1 LVALPD
7 VPLGRCARRD
17 KRPPRRHFDLTA
29 AGATALAG
37 VLQRYKNLDPV
48 SLGASKIRL
57 AEA

>member
-17 KRPPRRHFDLTA
+17 KRPRRHFDLTA

-37 VLQRYKNLDPV
+37 ALQRDKNLEPV
-48 SLGASKIRL
+48 SLGAWKIRPS
-57 AEA
+57 EA